1 VTVITNRTKTYSL
14 ALLAVVGAIA
24 LAAAGCGGD
33 SSTSGSSNASSKDSA
48 SSESSSGYGSRYG
61 SGGGDKSAS
70 SGAGAESG
78 AAVVSLGS
86 VQKLGM
92 VLVDSDGMTL
102 YDFHKD
108 KGTTSSCYGAC
119 AEGWP
124 PLLTKGDPQVG
135 NGASASKL
143 GTSER
148 KDGTTQVTYAGHPL
162 YTFVADKKPGEA
174 NGNDVSAFGA
184 EWYALQGS
192 GEEPED

>member
-1 VTVITNRTKTYSL
+1 VNRKTYL
-14 ALLAVVGAIA
+14 LPLLAA
-24 LAAAGCGGD
+24 LGVIVLVIAGCGGGD
-33 SSTSGSSNASSKDSA
+33 SSSSG
-48 SSESSSGYGSRYG
+48 ESSSGGSSYGG
-61 SGGGDKSAS
+61 KGGGAYGGGEKQAAS
-70 SGAGAESG
+70 SEPTPGAESG
-78 AAVVSLGS
+78 AGVVSLGN

-92 VLVDSDGMTL
+92 VLVDSNGMTL

-124 PLLTKGDPQVG
+124 PLLSEGEPQVG
-135 NGASASKL
+135 NGASASQL
-143 GTSER
+143 GTTER

-174 NGNDVSAFGA
+174 NGNDVSAFGG
-184 EWYALQGS
+184 EWYALQGN